1 MAVLAG
7 LVIDRSRSRAVQFV
21 GMAAATAVCYAFG
34 TAWFCL
40 SMDSTVSA
48 ALGLCVLPFIPGDV
62 VKMLLAMTFGPMLRK
77 RLGAGRAVPGLTDPG
92 RGRPALS
99 PKVFFR
105 RKKT

>member
-21 GMAAATAVCYAFG
+21 GMTATTAVCYAFG

-77 RLGAGRAVPGLTDPG
+77 RLERAGLY
-92 RGRPALS
+92 RG
-99 PKVFFR
+99 
-105 RKKT
+105 